1 MKKKTICIFLK
12 NDIASYN
19 EDKSNTQLILYKN
32 KVDCKQNENKLIYKD
47 KFNKDTLMPSLNAEI
62 IYSLKN
68 SPLIYRIFKESELD
82 KRETDIVFGRSKFS
96 TIYHLINAKLTD
108 NNDKNITVLKDFYQD
123 LLCDPFADKKVLKD
137 CLSEFFKKQPYSF
150 LSVINKLSSDK
161 INETL
166 YERNG
171 SESIIEKMLSS
182 QKDGL
187 FKDIKIDWSR
197 IYKDLPEAIFY
208 LGSEKLLREAIK
220 EKPEFLEIRN
230 KQGQNVLDFSVDLLK
245 EIESY
250 KDNNKRSIK
259 EQHVSF
265 IKENIAKHERHEDI
279 IENIKSKII
288 FLFSNKRMEPV
299 SSIDIIK
306 TMLGL
311 KSFKSKTMVN
321 LARTFSKDIMTSHAL
336 LDSILDDLNF
346 TNKKSSLKSVDVD
359 YSLYNPFNSLYRLIK
374 VLKAHNYEVEFPEH
388 YFSKIIENTTVG
400 ILKSSNDDI
409 GYEINGFPLIFEYD
423 TFESELNLLMSQQS
437 KLSEEAVYEKVA
449 NQFIQYETDLIKQ
462 YENYDYESD
471 IFMVNNDIKI
481 KGMKNLTSLSVLYV
495 MMIEKSLKKLSESS
509 LQRLYSENEPSFML
523 MINYMGNKQNE
534 KANIG
539 AILPFVREKSCE
551 KGFSAMVAFVDT
563 KITGKK
569 VESLASLSH
578 EEINDT
584 IEYLKN
590 TYPPIHEIL
599 LNEGGKRTKGILLRK
614 KETSII
620 IEKASL
626 HKSID
631 VINNEP
637 TNGKINRL

>member
-1 MKKKTICIFLK
+1 LKKKTICIFLK

-19 EDKSNTQLILYKN
+19 EAISNTQLILYKN
-32 KVDCKQNENKLIYKD
+32 KVDCMQNENKLIYKD

-82 KRETDIVFGRSKFS
+82 KRETDIVFGCSKFS

-137 CLSEFFKKQPYSF
+137 CLSEFFKKQPYYF

-346 TNKKSSLKSVDVD
+346 TNKKSSLKSVNVD

-471 IFMVNNDIKI
+471 IFMVNHDIQV
-481 KGMKNLTSLSVLYV
+481 KGMKNLTSLSVLYI
-495 MMIEKSLKKLSESS
+495 MMIEKSLKKLS
-509 LQRLYSENEPSFML
+509 
-523 MINYMGNKQNE
+523 
-534 KANIG
+534 
-539 AILPFVREKSCE
+539 
-551 KGFSAMVAFVDT
+551 
-563 KITGKK
+563 
-569 VESLASLSH
+569 
-578 EEINDT
+578 
-584 IEYLKN
+584 
-590 TYPPIHEIL
+590 
-599 LNEGGKRTKGILLRK
+599 
-614 KETSII
+614 
-620 IEKASL
+620 
-626 HKSID
+626 
-631 VINNEP
+631 
-637 TNGKINRL
+637 

>member
-1 MKKKTICIFLK
+1 
-12 NDIASYN
+12 
-19 EDKSNTQLILYKN
+19 
-32 KVDCKQNENKLIYKD
+32 
-47 KFNKDTLMPSLNAEI
+47 MPSLNAEI
-62 IYSLKN
+62 IFSLKN
-68 SPLIYRIFKESELD
+68 PPLIYRIFKESTLD
-82 KRETDIVFGRSKFS
+82 KMEKNIILGNSTFS

-108 NNDKNITVLKDFYQD
+108 NNNKNMTVLKDFYQD
-123 LLCDPFADKKVLKD
+123 LLCEPFVDKKVLKD
-137 CLSEFFKKQPYSF
+137 CLSEFFTKQPYSF

-161 INETL
+161 LNETL

-171 SESIIEKMLSS
+171 SESIMEKMLSS
-182 QKDGL
+182 QKEGL

-197 IYKDLPEAIFY
+197 IYKDLPEAIFN
-208 LGSEKLLREAIK
+208 LGSEKLLRESIK

-265 IKENIAKHERHEDI
+265 IEENIAKHERHEDV

-288 FLFSNKRMEPV
+288 FLFSNKRTEPV
-299 SSIDIIK
+299 ASVDIIK
-306 TMLGL
+306 TILSL
-311 KSFKSKTMVN
+311 NTFKSKTLVN
-321 LARTFSKDIMTSHAL
+321 LSRTFSKDILISHAL
-336 LDSILDDLNF
+336 LDSILDDLPF

-359 YSLYNPFNSLYRLIK
+359 YSHYKAFNSLYRLIK
-374 VLKAHNYEVEFPEH
+374 ALKVHNYEVEFPEH
-388 YFSKIIENTTVG
+388 YFAKIIENTAVG

-409 GYEINGFPLIFEYD
+409 GYEINGFPLIVEYD
-423 TFESELNLLMSQQS
+423 NFESELNLLMSQQS

-449 NQFIQYETDLIKQ
+449 SQFIQYETDLIKQ

-471 IFMVNNDIKI
+471 IFMVNNHIQV

-495 MMIEKSLKKLSESS
+495 VMIEKCLKKLSESS
-509 LQRLYSENEPSFML
+509 LQRLYNQNESSFTL

-534 KANIG
+534 KANLG
-539 AILPFVREKSCE
+539 AILPFVREKNCE
-551 KGFSAMVAFVDT
+551 KGFSVMVAFADT

-569 VESLASLSH
+569 VEALASLSS
-578 EEINDT
+578 EEINET

-590 TYPPIHEIL
+590 TYPPVYEIL
-599 LNEGGKRTKGILLRK
+599 FNEGGKKTKGILLRK

-626 HKSID
+626 HKSIE
-631 VINNEP
+631 VMNKEP
-637 TNGKINRL
+637 INGKINRL